1 MLSPVNPESC
11 NLTPIS
17 GRPMSTLIAKL
28 LRINLT
34 DTFFSEE
41 KIPDRQIKRFISARG
56 LGAIY
61 LFDEQAPA
69 VDPLSPDNKLLL
81 LVGALGGTGLQG
93 FSKWMVMSK
102 SPLTGTI
109 FRSVTGGN
117 FGVWM
122 KHAGYD
128 LMIVEGKAAAPTYI
142 HIDEGGVQFLDA
154 TGLWGLDYRRLQAQL
169 KENHGQRTESACIG
183 PAGENIVRYAVI
195 HSGER
200 TASRG
205 GMGTVMGSK
214 NLKAVSINVPI
225 KKPSP
230 FDPASFKELIKT
242 QVDIL
247 KEHPRKQTMAT
258 LGTPYITKIVNMM
271 GILPTK
277 NYQEGSIPT
286 IEDLSGD
293 RFFELKKA
301 RAGCYNCMTR
311 CGGMRDVTLG
321 PFKDSRIDGPE
332 YETIFAFGPLIGLSD
347 RQFIIDANALCDAYG
362 MDTISTG
369 VCVAFACELFARGII
384 SSEDADGLNL
394 TWGNKEGLFS
404 LIEKIGKSQGFG
416 RLLGEGVKRAA
427 EQLGG
432 DALVLAMH
440 IKGLELPGY
449 EPRGVKG
456 YALSMATSNIG
467 GSHMYG
473 RPREE
478 FSGQADPLVESGKG
492 EMIARVQKE
501 QALEDSLIACTFG
514 NTGLDLTMYTR
525 LLLAATGID
534 EFGSAE
540 KLVNI
545 GERIVSIERCFN
557 IREGF
562 ERKDDMLPLRMR
574 REPLQEAGP
583 ATDQTIA
590 NLEHLLDEY
599 YQALGYTDRG
609 IPGIERLQKL
619 DLPEAV
625 EDIKTRMSTG
635 AAVSPG
641 RSGEP

>member
-1 MLSPVNPESC
+1 
-11 NLTPIS
+11 
-17 GRPMSTLIAKL
+17 MSTLTAKL
-28 LRINLT
+28 LRINLNVSN
-34 DTFFSEE
+34 FIEE
-41 KIPDRQIKRFISARG
+41 KISDQHVKRFISARG

-61 LFDEQAPA
+61 LFDELAPA

-102 SPLTGTI
+102 SPLTGTV

-117 FGVWM
+117 FGIWM

-128 LMIVEGKAAAPTYI
+128 LMIIEGKAATPTYI
-142 HIDEGGVQFLDA
+142 HLDEGGVHFLDA
-154 TGLWGLDYRRLQAQL
+154 AGLWGLNYRRLQAQL
-169 KENHGQRTESACIG
+169 KETHGQRTESACIG
-183 PAGENIVRYAVI
+183 PAGENLVRYAVI

-214 NLKAVSINVPI
+214 NLKAVSINVPA

-230 FDPASFKELIKT
+230 FDPIAFKDLVKT
-242 QVDIL
+242 QVNIL
-247 KEHPRKQTMAT
+247 KEHPRKQTMTT

-277 NYQEGSIPT
+277 NYQEGSIPN
-286 IEDLSGD
+286 IEELSGD

-311 CGGMRDVTLG
+311 CGGMRAVNHG
-321 PFKDSRIDGPE
+321 PFKGSQIDGPE
-332 YETIFAFGPLIGLSD
+332 YETIFAFGPLVGLSD
-347 RQFIIDANALCDAYG
+347 RQFIIDANAMCDVYG
-362 MDTISTG
+362 IDTISTG
-369 VCVAFACELFARGII
+369 VCVAFACELFARGMI
-384 SSEDADGLNL
+384 SPVDTEGLRL
-394 TWGNKEGLFS
+394 AWGNKEAIFS
-404 LIEKIGKSQGFG
+404 LIEQIGQRRGFG
-416 RLLGEGVKRAA
+416 RLLGEGVQRAA
-427 EQLGG
+427 AQLGG
-432 DALVLAMH
+432 DAPSLAMH

-449 EPRGVKG
+449 DPRGVKG

-478 FSGQADPLVESGKG
+478 FSGQADPLAETGKG
-492 EMIARVQKE
+492 AMIARVQKE

-514 NTGLDLTMYTR
+514 NTGLDADMYAR

-534 EFGSAE
+534 HFGSAE
-540 KLVNI
+540 NLLKI
-545 GERIVSIERCFN
+545 GERIVSLERCFN
-557 IREGF
+557 VREGF
-562 ERKDDMLPLRMR
+562 DRKDDTLPKRMR
-574 REPLQEAGP
+574 REPLLEAGP
-583 ATDQTIA
+583 ATDHTVA

-599 YQALGYTDRG
+599 YRALGYTSRG
-609 IPGIERLQKL
+609 IPGIDQLQAL
-619 DLPEAV
+619 DLPEAA
-625 EDIKTRMSTG
+625 ESIKAF
-635 AAVSPG
+635 AAT
-641 RSGEP
+641 